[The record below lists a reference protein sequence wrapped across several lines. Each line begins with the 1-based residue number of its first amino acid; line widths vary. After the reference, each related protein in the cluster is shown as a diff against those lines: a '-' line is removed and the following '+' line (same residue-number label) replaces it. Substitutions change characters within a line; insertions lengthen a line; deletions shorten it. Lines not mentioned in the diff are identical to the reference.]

1 MKKYLFILALIL
13 SASLSAQEYTWKK
26 AKMDASRTGCV
37 TPMGDNIKEAIGEFD
52 GSNYIAPNG
61 KVFKKKS
68 SAAQVAHLVY
78 DAQPVMAKVKV
89 KEVVGYSP
97 EFLRKGYPESK
108 LSNWAVDII
117 MEQTQKSS
125 GKPVHMGVLNFGGIR
140 ADMPEGN
147 VILDD
152 MKSMFPFRNQIVYLE
167 MKGSEIRRILE
178 HMAAGHFQVLGG
190 VRVVAEGGKL
200 VSAEVG
206 GAPIDDEKIY
216 GVASISFL
224 LHGGDGLSL
233 ADSALTVDNLDVDII
248 EAVMAHVYA
257 EKAAGR
263 PLTAELD
270 GRVTV
275 RR

>member
-1 MKKYLFILALIL
+1 MKRLFVILAVLL
-13 SASLSAQEYTWKK
+13 SVSLAAQEYSWK
-26 AKMDASRTGCV
+26 AVKMDASRTGCI
-37 TPMGDNIKEAIGEFD
+37 TPMGDNLKEAIGEFQGAD
-52 GSNYIAPNG
+52 YISPNG
-61 KVFKKKS
+61 KVFRKKS
-68 SAAQVAHLVY
+68 ATAQVARLVY
-78 DAQPVMAKVKV
+78 DAQPVMAKVK
-89 KEVVGYSP
+89 EIVGYSP
-97 EFLRKGYPESK
+97 ESLRKGYPESK

-117 MEQTQKSS
+117 MEQTRKIS
-125 GKPVHMGVLNFGGIR
+125 GKPVHMGILNFGGIR
-140 ADMPEGN
+140 ANMPEGN

-152 MKSMFPFRNQIVYLE
+152 MKSMFPFKNQIVYLE
-167 MKGSEIRRILE
+167 MKGSEVRMILE
-178 HMAAGHFQVLGG
+178 QMATGRFQVLGG

-224 LHGGDGLSL
+224 LRGGDGLSL
-233 ADSALTVDNLDVDII
+233 EDSALKVENLEVDII
-248 EAVMAHVYA
+248 EAIMNHVYA

-270 GRVTV
+270 GRVTI

>member
-1 MKKYLFILALIL
+1 MKKYIFIFALLL
-13 SASLSAQEYTWKK
+13 SATLNAQEYTWK
-26 AKMDASRTGCV
+26 AVKMDASRTGCI
-37 TPMGDNIKEAIGEFD
+37 TPMGDNLKEAIGVFE
-52 GSNYIAPNG
+52 GGNYIAPNG
-61 KVFKKKS
+61 KKFNKKS
-68 SAAQVAHLVY
+68 ATAQVAQFVY
-78 DAQPVMAKVKV
+78 DAQPVMAKVK
-89 KEVVGYSP
+89 EVVGYSP
-97 EFLRKGYPESK
+97 ESLRKGYPESK
-108 LSNWAVDII
+108 LSNWSVDII
-117 MEQTQKSS
+117 MEQTRKIA
-125 GKPVHMGVLNFGGIR
+125 GKPVHMGILNFGGIR
-140 ADMPEGN
+140 ANMPEGD

-152 MKSMFPFRNQIVYLE
+152 MKSMFPFKNQIVYLE
-167 MKGSEIRRILE
+167 MKGSEVRRLLE
-178 HMAAGHFQVLGG
+178 QMAATRFQVLGG
-190 VRVVAEGGKL
+190 VRVVAEGGTL

-233 ADSALTVDNLDVDII
+233 ADSAMMVENLDVDII
-248 EAVMAHVYA
+248 EAIMAHVYA

>member
-1 MKKYLFILALIL
+1 MADNVSQALGVVE
-13 SASLSAQEYTWKK
+13 SGNYT
-26 AKMDASRTGCV
+26 
-37 TPMGDNIKEAIGEFD
+37 
-52 GSNYIAPNG
+52 APNG

-68 SAAQVAHLVY
+68 ATSKTAQIVIA
-78 DAQPVMAKVKV
+78 AQPVMAKV

-97 EFLRKGYPESK
+97 EAMSKRYPESK

-117 MEQTQKSS
+117 MDQVQKVA

-140 ADMPEGN
+140 ANMPQGD

-152 MKSMFPFRNQIVYLE
+152 MQSMFPFRNQIVYLE
-167 MKGSEIRRILE
+167 IKGSEVRKILE
-178 HMAAGHFQVLGG
+178 DMAARHFQVLGG
-190 VRVVAEGGKL
+190 VRVVAEGGQL

-224 LHGGDGLSL
+224 LRGGDGLSL
-233 ADSALTVDNLDVDII
+233 EESALSVQHYDIDII
-248 EAVMAHVYA
+248 DAIMNHVNA

-270 GRVTV
+270 GRVIV
-275 RR
+275 RK